1 MSDRSIASRRA
12 AQRGITTLLLTS
24 MILFLAA
31 LVTLALSRTALME
44 QRMAGN
50 QIRHKQAFEAAQEG
64 LDRSMVLL
72 QSAPR
77 GVDKNA
83 DNVADAGPLLAP
95 VSGVGPSYYVAFC
108 QPNST
113 ATCPDT
119 PGAPTCA
126 AAVQPVN
133 FNTPLVVAC
142 GWSDDLIGRTLITQR
157 IGAITTLSAPPQNPL
172 TAKGTTSLQGSS
184 SVVNLFN
191 NLTIWSGGSLTLTGS
206 DPPAAPNACSTSTE
220 YVCASDINNT
230 GPDVMDADTALASLT
245 NASMFENFF
254 GVPTRAA
261 FEKIASQTL
270 APAAFSTA
278 AAGLRGE
285 SVVITGSV
293 TLPNA
298 TIGTRERPVLLLV
311 DGDLSFTGTP
321 DVHGIVY
328 VTPEGREVLDGIS
341 GLWCVGA
348 GHRHPR
354 LSIAGG
360 DRHADADRAEH
371 RGRAAAAVGQRA
383 PADAADDAGAL
394 LRCHGGRELHGEAG
408 GKRRPQALGIHP
420 HGVPV

>member
-1 MSDRSIASRRA
+1 MRVDAMSNRSIASRRA

-64 LDRSMVLL
+64 LDRSMVFL

-77 GVDKNA
+77 GVDKDA
-83 DNVADAGPLLAP
+83 DDVADAGPLLAP

-206 DPPAAPNACSTSTE
+206 AKTFVRNPSLAPPAAGTDPPAAPNACSTSTE
-220 YVCASDINNT
+220 YVCASDDNNT

-328 VTPEGREVLDGIS
+328 VTGNVTGGGNPRIQGAMVVQGNVSPTGSLDLIHDPFVVSNAATLTGR
-341 GLWCVGA
+341 VGW
-348 GHRHPR
+348 
-354 LSIAGG
+354 
-360 DRHADADRAEH
+360 
-371 RGRAAAAVGQRA
+371 A
-383 PADAADDAGAL
+383 PGTWRDWN
-394 LRCHGGRELHGEAG
+394 
-408 GKRRPQALGIHP
+408 
-420 HGVPV
+420 